1 MSKNGKITLIAAGA
15 GFALCLAARIAVI
28 VFFTDMKSGFLY
40 NGNELL
46 CNIMLYA
53 GLAAAAAA
61 AFALTRKEPKDVN
74 PSEKSCLVIGFVT
87 LLAAICAGYEGLAET
102 SALTPSVFLIIM
114 DFAWAVYM
122 AVLAFVVLYNKCIT
136 PVLGFCYS
144 IIGVYCVGRGIYS
157 FMNRMVITAVP
168 EYLAEV
174 LGMVLCACYFA
185 MFAKQF
191 SHNEEKFTKPA
202 LCFFGVGA
210 SVLTISGA
218 LGIMLA
224 RLFAPAEIAERI
236 TASSKYAELYY
247 QNNQGRFGYMM
258 TFAPYVNIA
267 LGLLAAVGVVVSLKS
282 AKSDKQ

>member
-46 CNIMLYA
+46 CNIMMYA

-191 SHNEEKFTKPA
+191 SHNEEKITKPA

-210 SVLTISGA
+210 GILTISGA

-224 RLFAPAEIAERI
+224 KLFAPAEIAERI

-258 TFAPYVNIA
+258 TFSPYVNIA